1 MAMWNSHVYTRY
13 VYTRYVI
20 IACSRVVIVHSE
32 LKCPIAMLDCFRVID
47 RVTPFEYGFYQISD
61 DVSNNPQLAYSY
73 ERS

>member
-1 MAMWNSHVYTRY
+1 
-13 VYTRYVI
+13 
-20 IACSRVVIVHSE
+20 
-32 LKCPIAMLDCFRVID
+32 MLDSFRVIY